1 MSGSDHTPPSWRR
14 LVLNAHWPNSRDRA
28 VNADDDEGAPATQF
42 AQDRDDYLGDSQ
54 VDIGRKTGVDEH
66 EIFVASNPAPALQQL
81 FEQLRP
87 EFITV
92 HDVGTLSS
100 RKLLDR
106 LAFAGGRRVQT
117 LRIRRQGHGT
127 SLATV
132 HFVELP
138 CVTGASLRVYSTDC
152 ETEPHWRPGVALML
166 LAFSRLGVV
175 MVGDLNPDEIGSL
188 LGALRDSMLSGPWQN
203 HQLMLL
209 PLGSSSSLVT
219 PGMELARGTG
229 VNVRTTPQV
238 TRATDAWGFI
248 SGAWNRMTDKLP
260 SRLGP
265 LAPLGKPA
273 SPSATEPQGRISE
286 GATTTM
292 AGESSATGAPAPAA
306 SSSLVKASYPVA
318 TPQAE
323 PPLGGLRN
331 PATSTLLRRYV
342 EQISEL
348 GGVMACSVFDAANGE
363 SLAFAGVGPSA
374 SNLATRG
381 AELLA
386 AVMKASDALGL
397 GRALA
402 EVALSV
408 ESHHLLLRGVPGHPG
423 LVMHTVLD
431 KASANLTL
439 ARLQIQRM
447 DSLFEVTG

>member
-1 MSGSDHTPPSWRR
+1 MSNSDHTPPSWRR
-14 LVLNAHWPNSRDRA
+14 LVLNAHWPKSGARP
-28 VNADDDEGAPATQF
+28 VEADDDEGAPATQF
-42 AQDRDDYLGDSQ
+42 AQDRDDYLGDSP

-92 HDVGTLSS
+92 HDVGTSSS

-106 LAFAGGRRVQT
+106 LAFAGSRRVQT

-138 CVTGASLRVYSTDC
+138 CITGASLRVYSTDC

-175 MVGDLNPDEIGSL
+175 MVGDLNPDEISAL

-265 LAPLGKPA
+265 LAPLVKPA
-273 SPSATEPQGRISE
+273 SPSGTQPQGHISE
-286 GATTTM
+286 GAT
-292 AGESSATGAPAPAA
+292 AALSGEGSATGAPAPAA
-306 SSSLVKASYPVA
+306 SSSLGKALYPVGA
-318 TPQAE
+318 PHH

-331 PATSTLLRRYV
+331 PATAALLRRYV

-348 GGVMACSVFDAANGE
+348 GGVMACSVFDAVNGE

-374 SNLATRG
+374 SNLAARG

-397 GRALA
+397 GRSLA

-431 KASANLTL
+431 KASANVTLT
-439 ARLQIQRM
+439 RLQIQRM
-447 DSLFEVTG
+447 DSLFEATG